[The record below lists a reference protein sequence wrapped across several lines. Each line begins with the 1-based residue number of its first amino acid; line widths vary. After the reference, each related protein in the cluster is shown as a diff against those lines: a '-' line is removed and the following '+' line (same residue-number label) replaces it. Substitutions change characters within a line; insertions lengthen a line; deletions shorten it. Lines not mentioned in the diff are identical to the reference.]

1 MADTLIKPVVV
12 IVVYQLRN
20 RQIRKCTCPRIVLC
34 CTSRRSEFTIFDNFK
49 LLHSRCTCWFCRY
62 CKRLNRTQYLN
73 IIPNKAKNVES
84 YKIQSRICVQQQFD
98 FPRSVRLQVI
108 QHEVNN
114 WSNIDKHNYKQFSKR
129 NNFLP
134 LRKKE
139 RGKKKKRK
147 ENEGRRNDE
156 IIRKKVTKERVSTRS
171 ERAFP
176 EAASRGPR
184 FTPARSPKRWNEGNI
199 IPAAE
204 TSF

>member
-34 CTSRRSEFTIFDNFK
+34 CTSRRSEFTIFDNFI

-98 FPRSVRLQVI
+98 FPRSVHLQVI

-129 NNFLP
+129 NNFLS

-139 RGKKKKRK
+139 RGKKKETKRK
-147 ENEGRRNDE
+147 RRKKKRRNN
-156 IIRKKVTKERVSTRS
+156 TKESH
-171 ERAFP
+171 ERACFN
-176 EAASRGPR
+176 AFGACISGSNVSRTEIYAGA
-184 FTPARSPKRWNEGNI
+184 FA
-199 IPAAE
+199 
-204 TSF
+204 